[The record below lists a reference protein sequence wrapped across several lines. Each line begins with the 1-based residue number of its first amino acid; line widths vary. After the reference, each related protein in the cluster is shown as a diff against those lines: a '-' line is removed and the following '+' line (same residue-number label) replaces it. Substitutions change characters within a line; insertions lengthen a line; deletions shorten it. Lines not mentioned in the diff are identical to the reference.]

1 MHSWNLHLG
10 RVSLYS
16 LPAGGVRGQP
26 EPSPP
31 LGIFIL
37 PASRGS
43 PWPKGSWRVVPLGLE
58 DGKRRARGHQVAR
71 VLLPNRSQI
80 SSLSDSDRLENKLNL
95 PGRGEAHW
103 LSIALCFSGTVA
115 PPTHC
120 PGPFPEPRL
129 RARGVS
135 LMCIVRPP
143 IPTSKAPLSQ
153 RLPVVCQRR
162 SAAEAPP
169 VSYADSRRSA
179 PKPAEAPFLGRQDT
193 LFFTRIPPLVP
204 QVKTPRTGLF

>member
-58 DGKRRARGHQVAR
+58 EGKRRTRGHKVAR

-80 SSLSDSDRLENKLNL
+80 SSLSDYHRCDLGPWSDEPIKD
-95 PGRGEAHW
+95 G
-103 LSIALCFSGTVA
+103 
-115 PPTHC
+115 PPC
-120 PGPFPEPRL
+120 DFPHHRDE
-129 RARGVS
+129 S
-135 LMCIVRPP
+135 
-143 IPTSKAPLSQ
+143 
-153 RLPVVCQRR
+153 
-162 SAAEAPP
+162 
-169 VSYADSRRSA
+169 
-179 PKPAEAPFLGRQDT
+179 
-193 LFFTRIPPLVP
+193 FF
-204 QVKTPRTGLF
+204 QFAFPRTHRGGVVRSRKYSNYSAHKRTPLDNL

>member
-1 MHSWNLHLG
+1 MIGGAASRSLPAGESLHSWNLHLG

-58 DGKRRARGHQVAR
+58 EGKRRTRGHKVAR

-80 SSLSDSDRLENKLNL
+80 SSLSDSDRLEINFDLL
-95 PGRGEAHW
+95 DTTFFLIFSFVRRCTSSVRGLARRPSAARRYKAAKRRSTE
-103 LSIALCFSGTVA
+103 T
-115 PPTHC
+115 
-120 PGPFPEPRL
+120 
-129 RARGVS
+129 RARFAS
-135 LMCIVRPP
+135 W
-143 IPTSKAPLSQ
+143 
-153 RLPVVCQRR
+153 
-162 SAAEAPP
+162 AAEAP
-169 VSYADSRRSA
+169 DMQA
-179 PKPAEAPFLGRQDT
+179 PGGSWTSSQQAPPAPAKRLVAKEMEAASDVT
-193 LFFTRIPPLVP
+193 
-204 QVKTPRTGLF
+204 